1 MRIYW
6 RRARVL
12 SLAAGLVATSLSG
25 GLLGALAAGQALAQ
39 DTIAAAMASAYLGNP
54 VLQGE
59 RARQRATD
67 EQVPQALSG
76 WRPSVTVRGDGGY
89 EWGRSISKNSF
100 SSPFGDPDTTTTS
113 DSDNTPARFAI
124 GLSQPIF
131 RGFRTVSE
139 TQRAEASVAAGQQEL
154 LAVEQQVLLDA
165 TVAYMD
171 VLRDR
176 EIITLRQRNVEALG
190 EQLRGA
196 DARFSVGEITRTDVE
211 QARARLSL
219 AEALLAVARAE
230 LAASAA
236 FYVQVVGHA
245 PGTLRYPEITALI
258 PASLEEALAIA
269 NRLNPLVLAAAFN
282 AEAARHQIGF
292 VQADLLPSVSLEAEF
307 SASHEPQPRTL
318 SSQQGTVLG
327 VLRVPLY
334 EAGRVSSQVREAKQV
349 ASQRRIQIIEA
360 GRAVR
365 ETVVRTWNVFISSAD
380 TIRSLQAQVTA
391 NELAL
396 DGVRQEALVGTRTTL
411 DVLDAEQELVQ
422 SQVALTDARRDRVV
436 ASYQLVAAIG
446 RLTAVNLK
454 LAVPYYDPEAHYQ
467 NTRYRPFGVTTDTV
481 D

>member
-1 MRIYW
+1 
-6 RRARVL
+6 
-12 SLAAGLVATSLSG
+12 
-25 GLLGALAAGQALAQ
+25 
-39 DTIAAAMASAYLGNP
+39 
-54 VLQGE
+54 
-59 RARQRATD
+59 
-67 EQVPQALSG
+67 
-76 WRPSVTVRGDGGY
+76 
-89 EWGRSISKNSF
+89 
-100 SSPFGDPDTTTTS
+100 
-113 DSDNTPARFAI
+113 
-124 GLSQPIF
+124 
-131 RGFRTVSE
+131 
-139 TQRAEASVAAGQQEL
+139 
-154 LAVEQQVLLDA
+154 
-165 TVAYMD
+165 MD

-196 DARFSVGEITRTDVE
+196 EARFSVGEITRTDVE